1 MLERQRSAVLK
12 RESEV
17 SPQRL
22 VDQHL
27 PYTCKDLAPTAFAVP
42 YITLL
47 VKVIS
52 ATVRHQ
58 VVVASV
64 KEPLL
69 DAPEVVP
76 EALNFRSSRHVGR
89 HGFPPLG
96 HGFLERKSSLTV
108 KHGVEACS
116 PAF

>member
-1 MLERQRSAVLK
+1 MLERQRSAITK
-12 RESEV
+12 REAEV

-22 VDQHL
+22 VDQYF
-27 PYTCKDLAPTAFAVP
+27 PYPCKDFAPTAFAVP
-42 YITLL
+42 YIAFL

-64 KEPLL
+64 EEPFL

-76 EALNFRSSRHVGR
+76 KALNFRSSWHVGR
-89 HGFPPLG
+89 HGFSPLS
-96 HGFLERKSSLTV
+96 HGFLERETALTI
-108 KHGVEACS
+108 KHGVESCS

>member
-1 MLERQRSAVLK
+1 MLERQRSAIMK

-22 VDQHL
+22 VDQYF
-27 PYTCKDLAPTAFAVP
+27 PYSCKDLAPTAFAVP
-42 YITLL
+42 YIAFL

-52 ATVRHQ
+52 TSMRHQ

-64 KEPLL
+64 EEPFLN
-69 DAPEVVP
+69 APEVVAK
-76 EALNFRSSRHVGR
+76 ALDFRSSWHVGR
-89 HGFPPLG
+89 HGFPPLSY
-96 HGFLERKSSLTV
+96 GFLKRETALTI
-108 KHGVEACS
+108 KHGVESCS

>member
-1 MLERQRSAVLK
+1 MLERQWSTITE
-12 RESEV
+12 REAKV

-22 VDQHL
+22 VDQHF
-27 PYTCKDLAPTAFAVP
+27 PYPCKNLAPTTFTVP
-42 YITLL
+42 YIALL

-52 ATVRHQ
+52 TSVRHQ

-64 KEPLL
+64 EEALL
-69 DAPEVVP
+69 NATEVVSK
-76 EALNFRSSRHVGR
+76 ALNLRPSWHVRR

-96 HGFLERKSSLTV
+96 YGFIERETALTI
-108 KHGVEACS
+108 KHGVESCS